1 MNKPLPQEDLE
12 HVLMHTR
19 PLWEQLRGG
28 RIFVTG
34 ATGFFG
40 IWLLESF
47 AHANEK
53 LRLGAELVGLSRDPK
68 AFYSKAPHLESDA
81 SIRLIQGDVRDF
93 TFPEGTFTH
102 VIHAG
107 TTSSAPVPPA
117 EMLDTIIQG
126 TRHTLDFAV
135 AAGAGR
141 FLFVSSGAVYGKQPS
156 DMTHIPETYAGAP
169 DSMDPNSAYGEGKR
183 AGELLCSIAHR
194 EHGLETTIARCFA
207 FVGPGLPLDA
217 HFAIGNFIRDA
228 MKGDPITVKNGTPYR
243 SYLYAADLAVWLW
256 TILFK
261 GEASHPYNVGSD
273 QEIKISDL
281 AQTVSETMGLG
292 ELNGGKDD
300 MLKGVPPQSATVDSS
315 TSQPINSSTFIAPS
329 RYVPSVD
336 RGRSELGLTN
346 RVSLK
351 DSIHRTVFFVR
362 N

>member
-1 MNKPLPQEDLE
+1 
-12 HVLMHTR
+12 
-19 PLWEQLRGG
+19 
-28 RIFVTG
+28 
-34 ATGFFG
+34 
-40 IWLLESF
+40 
-47 AHANEK
+47 
-53 LRLGAELVGLSRDPK
+53 
-68 AFYSKAPHLESDA
+68 
-81 SIRLIQGDVRDF
+81 
-93 TFPEGTFTH
+93 
-102 VIHAG
+102 
-107 TTSSAPVPPA
+107 
-117 EMLDTIIQG
+117 
-126 TRHTLDFAV
+126 
-135 AAGAGR
+135 
-141 FLFVSSGAVYGKQPS
+141 
-156 DMTHIPETYAGAP
+156 
-169 DSMDPNSAYGEGKR
+169 
-183 AGELLCSIAHR
+183 
-194 EHGLETTIARCFA
+194 
-207 FVGPGLPLDA
+207 
-217 HFAIGNFIRDA
+217 